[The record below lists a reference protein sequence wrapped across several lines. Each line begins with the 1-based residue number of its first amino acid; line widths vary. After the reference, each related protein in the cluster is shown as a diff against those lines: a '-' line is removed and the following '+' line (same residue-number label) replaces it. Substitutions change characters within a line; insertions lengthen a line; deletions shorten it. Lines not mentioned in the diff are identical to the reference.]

1 LAEIDWQC
9 GALVAT
15 MGAVAAPTMPFRTAS
30 VLTFL
35 YALGY
40 PIGAL
45 AVSAL
50 SPMAVLVF
58 RFGLAAAIL
67 SGWALVAKVTWPTGR
82 TLVHVLISGLLAQG
96 LLFTCLYLALL
107 HGAPAVLGA
116 VIISMNPVVTALLAA
131 TFLGE
136 SLTRRR
142 AIALVLG
149 VLAVL
154 AACAGRLVMVG
165 GVDEVVLLLVVSL
178 LSVAAGGVYQQKF
191 CRGVDFRATAALQNS
206 ACVAPVV
213 VLAALMPITV
223 TNPWKAAFAVG
234 AVVLLNATL
243 CMTMYVRAVNDYG
256 AATVAMLFAVI
267 PAVAGLLSWLMLGQR
282 PDIGIAVGLALGA
295 AACWLNSRAS
305 AGVADGVHHPG
316 ELTDD
321 VGACGLVHELG
332 DASGHV
338 PGDPIAQLRRG
349 PAEGELR

>member
-1 LAEIDWQC
+1 
-9 GALVAT
+9 
-15 MGAVAAPTMPFRTAS
+15 MGAVALPTMPFRTAFA
-30 VLTFL
+30 LTFL

-45 AVSAL
+45 AVSAM

-58 RFGLAAAIL
+58 RFGLAGAIL
-67 SGWALVAKVTWPTGR
+67 AGLALVAKVTWPTGR

-96 LLFTCLYLALL
+96 LLFTCLYVALL

-136 SLTRRR
+136 SLTPMRVG
-142 AIALVLG
+142 ALAFG

-165 GVDEVVLLLVVSL
+165 GFDAVVLLLLVSL
-178 LSVAAGGVYQQKF
+178 FSVAAGGVYQQKF
-191 CRGVDFRATAALQNS
+191 CRGVDFRATAALQN
-206 ACVAPVV
+206 AVCVVPVV
-213 VLAALMPITV
+213 VLAALMPLTV
-223 TNPWKAAFAVG
+223 TNPWKAAVAVA

-256 AATVAMLFAVI
+256 AAAVAMLFAVI

-282 PDIGIAVGLALGA
+282 PDIGIAVGLVVGA
-295 AACWLNSRAS
+295 VACWLNVVGSSRQRSSRARS
-305 AGVADGVHHPG
+305 
-316 ELTDD
+316 
-321 VGACGLVHELG
+321 
-332 DASGHV
+332 
-338 PGDPIAQLRRG
+338 LRRRQEVATPTASIIRASSPATSG
-349 PAEGELR
+349 PAG